1 MVAVDKNRF
10 LADQPGQTGPALDLD
25 FMRGIGVSG
34 TAVPYGRRFFAIFQ
48 QLAAKIL
55 IQSSSQCDNE
65 ELHPAANCQN
75 GKILTKCRAKET
87 DFEVVPFGIHSHTIS
102 VRFAIPYTRAPS
114 CVKRSIAPA
123 APSSMS
129 SGWAP
134 TTSTRSVMGTDT
146 GPLSKE
152 RSKIRRATAMMRT
165 ISAIS

>member
-1 MVAVDKNRF
+1 MGSPSP
-10 LADQPGQTGPALDLD
+10 DQLRIHVELISLSFVHANG
-25 FMRGIGVSG
+25 
-34 TAVPYGRRFFAIFQ
+34 
-48 QLAAKIL
+48 AKL
-55 IQSSSQCDNE
+55 V
-65 ELHPAANCQN
+65 
-75 GKILTKCRAKET
+75 GKIRR
-87 DFEVVPFGIHSHTIS
+87 DVHEVVGHKFLGCADAFITQ
-102 VRFAIPYTRAPS
+102 
-114 CVKRSIAPA
+114 KRSLAPA